1 MTHTPDPTPAHTPEH
16 TPARDPEQGPA
27 RAPLVDAASAGRAVA
42 AGALLVDVRSDA
54 GRAAAGGLPGALVVA
69 KDEVAQ
75 RFALGTSTALPQV
88 TSRDQPI
95 VVVCGSPAGSG
106 PAAAELLAAGFT
118 DVVHVEGGFPAW
130 KAAGLPA
137 AEPTAPPAP

>member
-1 MTHTPDPTPAHTPEH
+1 MTQDPDQTPAH
-16 TPARDPEQGPA
+16 APEQDPA
-27 RAPLVDAASAGRAVA
+27 QAPLVDAASAGRAVA

-54 GRAAAGGLPGALVVA
+54 GRAAAGELPGALVVG
-69 KDEVAQ
+69 KTEVAQ

-88 TSRDQPI
+88 TSEDQPI

-106 PAAAELLAAGFT
+106 PVAAELLAAGFT

-137 AEPTAPPAP
+137 AGPAGQPGAR